1 MKNNLP
7 ITGIEIQLNK
17 DSTIISTT
25 DLKGQLTYI
34 NKEFLNISGFTED
47 ELIGESHNIVRHPER
62 PPEAFKDLWDTIK
75 SGEPWRGMVKNR
87 CKNGDH
93 YWVDAFVTPVEDNN
107 AQVVGYQSVR
117 SCPSREQIAAA
128 ETLYNKLNRKE
139 ISAIPTQFKIQDVS
153 MMKRITLA
161 IFFSIIISIS
171 AVVLRITEIIPQE
184 ISALMVVLS
193 TATLLITLGLIYK
206 TLLQPLQQITTI
218 AKGVAGGNL
227 HQNIVSVNSDE
238 VGELFMSMKL
248 MQARLQTVIGKLT
261 EISSDVAQDANH
273 LSTSSEKTLDMMNQ
287 QQIET
292 ELVATAMNEM
302 SATVSEVAHNTEE
315 AALAAVTANDNSEN
329 GKTVIGKVRDSIS
342 LLVSEV
348 ENTADAITN
357 LEEKSSNIQSIMS
370 VIHGIAD
377 QTNLLALNAAIE
389 AARAG
394 EQGRGFA
401 VVADEVRTLA
411 GRTQNATKEINDVI
425 EELRNGISD
434 AVHVM
439 NKGRKQAYNAIEQS
453 EEAEKSIDAI
463 SGSVTKI
470 TDMNTQIAAAATE
483 QSTVAEE
490 MNRNVTN
497 ISQMTVTTVENA
509 HYNNDAGKHLA
520 KLSSEMQ
527 KQFATFELG
536 QKE

>member
-47 ELIGESHNIVRHPER
+47 ELIGESHNIVRHPEM